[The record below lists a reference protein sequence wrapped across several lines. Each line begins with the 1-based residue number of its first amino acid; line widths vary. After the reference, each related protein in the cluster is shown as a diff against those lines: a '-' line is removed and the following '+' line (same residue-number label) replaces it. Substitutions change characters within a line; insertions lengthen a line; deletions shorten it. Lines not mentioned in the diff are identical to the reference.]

1 MLPSESEQMIEK
13 SLRMAKLLGLL
24 LFVMLAGFV
33 SVSSGRAQED
43 VLPVVIALQELP
55 RGFLLTEESVIGSSP
70 VVGIA
75 LYPADYVP
83 AGAVQSLEDVVGK
96 QVRLDVPLEQPISAY
111 FLAPDLR
118 KNPGAE
124 LPFPVSPP
132 GYRVNLDRT
141 AYVELIY
148 DQPEKLR
155 FPEGLAAGDTVM
167 VITTTGLDDI
177 WRDETQMLIPR
188 VTVAQLTEDEIIF
201 SAAPED
207 ITRLN
212 EYLGTGFPVTLP
224 VYSPLDPSIPTPDL
238 ISWQVLTT
246 RPVNPLVLPEGADVL
261 NLRTLDL

>member
-1 MLPSESEQMIEK
+1 
-13 SLRMAKLLGLL
+13 MAKPIGLL
-24 LFVMLAGFV
+24 LFMMLAGFAGV
-33 SVSSGRAQED
+33 TPGRAQED

-75 LYPADYVP
+75 LYPAAYVP
-83 AGAVQSLEDVVGK
+83 AGAVQSLEEVVGK
-96 QVRLDVPLEQPISAY
+96 QVRLDVPFEQPISAY

-118 KNPGAE
+118 QNPAAE

-132 GYRVNLDRT
+132 GYRVTQDRT
-141 AYVELIY
+141 DYVELVY

-155 FPEGLAAGDTVM
+155 FPEEVAAGDTVM
-167 VITTTGLDDI
+167 VITTTGLNDI

-188 VTVAQLTEDEIIF
+188 VMVAQLTEDEIIF

-212 EYLGTGFPVTLP
+212 EYLGTGFPVTLA
-224 VYSPLDPSIPTPDL
+224 VYSPLDPAIPTSDL